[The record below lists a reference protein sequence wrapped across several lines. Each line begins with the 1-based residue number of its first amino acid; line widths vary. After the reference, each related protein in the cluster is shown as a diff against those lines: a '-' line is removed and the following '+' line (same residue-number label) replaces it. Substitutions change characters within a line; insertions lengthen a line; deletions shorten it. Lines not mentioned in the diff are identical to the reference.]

1 MKKYLLR
8 LPEENFEYISKKA
21 EKENLSVNEYINKI
35 IENDIS
41 EKLLTEDSIE
51 MKRLIKKLETTLND
65 QIKSINDLNNW
76 YEINTNIL
84 FELLGVEKINEE
96 KK

>member
-35 IENDIS
+35 IENEISVQKFTSAKMKNLLS
-41 EKLLTEDSIE
+41 EK
-51 MKRLIKKLETTLND
+51 
-65 QIKSINDLNNW
+65 
-76 YEINTNIL
+76 
-84 FELLGVEKINEE
+84 
-96 KK
+96 

>member
-1 MKKYLLR
+1 MCLTHTLLRRSDSMKKYLLR

-41 EKLLTEDSIE
+41 VQKFTSAKMKNLLSEK
-51 MKRLIKKLETTLND
+51 
-65 QIKSINDLNNW
+65 
-76 YEINTNIL
+76 
-84 FELLGVEKINEE
+84 
-96 KK
+96 